1 MSSWK
6 QDDYVDAS
14 EAWRRP
20 NDDYVDALGSWRK
33 PGDVWGVM

>member
-20 NDDYVDALGSWRK
+20 NDDYEMHQDHGESL
-33 PGDVWGVM
+33 VMYEV